1 MTSAAPPFSSFRRID
16 RTILLSGEL
25 GFDGS
30 GQIVGD
36 IAQQTQTTLER
47 IETTLGGIGLARS
60 DIVSCTCYLV
70 HKHDFAGFNQAYR
83 TFFAGC
89 ELPVR
94 TTIVA
99 DLVLE
104 ALIEITVIA
113 QAREA

>member
-1 MTSAAPPFSSFRRID
+1 MTTAAPPFSSFRRVD
-16 RTILLSGEL
+16 KTIILSGEL
-25 GFDGS
+25 AFDAS

-36 IAQQTQTTLER
+36 ITQQTQTTLDR
-47 IETTLGGIGLARS
+47 IETTLGGIGLSRN
-60 DIVSCTCYLV
+60 DIVSCACYLV
-70 HKHDFAGFNQAYR
+70 HKHDFTGFNQAYR

-94 TTIVA
+94 TTVIT